1 MKILFRLA
9 PPLLGVLISATAA
22 LAQTSPGV
30 GVGTTSPQAPLHVE
44 ARGAGPLLLLRN
56 PGSVGAAASLDF
68 QTYDPGANASGAR
81 LQALDNNFSA
91 DLVFLTKA
99 PGASANPLVERL
111 RISSTG
117 VAVATGVTTL
127 AVAAAGVAPTAAAT
141 LAPAASTVVYAD
153 NGTAAANGP
162 VTLTAGAEGQ
172 LLVVVNNDAQYLPL
186 ACASGTSNLL
196 PGFAARFVYAAGQWR
211 RES

>member
-1 MKILFRLA
+1 MKILLRVLA
-9 PPLLGVLISATAA
+9 PWLWAFLPATAA
-22 LAQTSPGV
+22 LAQATPGV
-30 GVGTTSPQAPLHVE
+30 GIGTTAPRAPLHVE
-44 ARGAGPLLLLRN
+44 ATGPGALLLLRN

-68 QTYDPGANASGAR
+68 QTYDPGTGASGAR

-91 DLVFLTKA
+91 DLVFLTKV
-99 PGASANPLVERL
+99 PGAAANPLAERL

-117 VAVATGVTTL
+117 VAVASGVTTL
-127 AVAAAGVAPTAAAT
+127 AVAAAVAAPTAAAT
-141 LAPAASTVVYAD
+141 LAPSASTVVYAD
-153 NGTAAANGP
+153 NGSGAPNGL
-162 VTLTAGAEGQ
+162 VTLGAGAEGQ